1 MYTRDM
7 EKMKKKHL
15 IFFTLALLTLMQA
28 AAQSLKDELP
38 EETIPD
44 TTTLLLSYVE
54 NDTELKNLTI
64 AAKKS
69 ALSYKSTLIDN
80 GFDVTLSSGTITLQM
95 NDDGSKLSAKPSVK
109 AKLPAASNLSVT
121 GQTSFNSDSD
131 ETKVSDTSVSIGVD
145 IISSVTLTNKI
156 TKLKA
161 ERSLTEAQRKIEKR
175 AIAAEKEFYTEL
187 KKLLSSIS
195 SIISKNE
202 KLYSDSLDFEA
213 KKVQGYSKSSS
224 TYRQAELK
232 VRSDEQ
238 DVESAMRSF
247 IYDCVVFYK
256 KCGYDISIDKNID
269 LMSLVPSDIEAV
281 EPLDVTSLD
290 KELYSE
296 IESAS
301 WTYTI
306 NSMER
311 KSKKSYSLSA
321 SAGYTYENSATN
333 SDTVDAGLSGTI
345 GGVTLGAGVNF
356 PVNSKEDDSAASSG
370 PYGAGAGGKSSSTS
384 PTYTFSITLSPN
396 TFRKNSITKQTNEL
410 TEEQELLAIEAAE
423 SNYETKVV
431 ELQQKLDT
439 LLWEKESAEQNL
451 TVYEDLESDMAKLY
465 KQGYISQTEYL
476 SSRNNLNSNIIKKVS
491 NLIDLIIYNDD
502 VISNFVSEKFEVK

>member
-1 MYTRDM
+1 
-7 EKMKKKHL
+7 MKKKHF
-15 IFFTLALLTLMQA
+15 IFLTLAILFTTTA
-28 AAQSLKDELP
+28 IAQEEPLP
-38 EETIPD
+38 QQKLPD

-69 ALSYKSTLIDN
+69 ALSYKSTLIDS
-80 GFDVTLSSGTITLQM
+80 GFDVTLSSGTVTLQM
-95 NDDGSKLSAKPSVK
+95 SEDGSKLTAKPSVK
-109 AKLPAASNLSVT
+109 AKLPQASNLSVT
-121 GQTSFNSDSD
+121 GQTNVSSNSD
-131 ETKVSDTSVSIGVD
+131 ETKVTDTSVSVGVD
-145 IISSVTLTNKI
+145 IISSAVISNKI

-161 ERSLTEAQRKIEKR
+161 ERSVAEAQRKIEKR

-213 KKVQGYSKSSS
+213 KKIQGYSKSSS

-238 DVESAMRSF
+238 DVESAMRSL

-256 KCGYDISIDKNID
+256 KCGYDISIDDKID
-269 LMSLVPSDIEAV
+269 LMSLVPSDIDEI
-281 EPLDVTSLD
+281 EPLDITSLD
-290 KELYSE
+290 KELYTD
-296 IESAS
+296 IESAN

-311 KSKKSYSLSA
+311 KAKKTYSLSA
-321 SAGYTYENSATN
+321 NAGYTFDNSSTK
-333 SDTVDAGLSGTI
+333 SDSIDAGLNGTV
-345 GGVTLGAGVNF
+345 GGVTLGAGVSV
-356 PVNSKEDDSAASSG
+356 PVNKKSDSSESNSKASN
-370 PYGAGAGGKSSSTS
+370 S
-384 PTYTFSITLSPN
+384 PTFTFNATISPN

-410 TEEQELLAIEAAE
+410 TEEQELLSIESAE
-423 SNYETKVV
+423 VKYETKVV

-439 LLWEKESAEQNL
+439 LLWEKESAEKNL
-451 TVYEDLESDMAKLY
+451 TMYEDLESDMAKLY
-465 KQGYISQTEYL
+465 SQGYISQPEYL

>member
-1 MYTRDM
+1 
-7 EKMKKKHL
+7 MKKKHIFL
-15 IFFTLALLTLMQA
+15 ISAISLLSFFLFAEEQINK
-28 AAQSLKDELP
+28 AAQVSL
-38 EETIPD
+38 PD

-69 ALSYKSTLIDN
+69 ALAYKSTLIDN
-80 GFDVTLSSGTITLQM
+80 GFDVTLSSGTVTLQVS
-95 NDDGSKLSAKPSVK
+95 DDGSKLSAKPSVK
-109 AKLPAASNLSVT
+109 AKLPQASNLSVT
-121 GQTSFNSDSD
+121 GQTNISSNPD
-131 ETKVSDTSVSIGVD
+131 ETKVSDTSVSVGVD
-145 IISSVTLTNKI
+145 IISSAVLSNKI

-161 ERSLTEAQRKIEKR
+161 ERSVTEAQRKIEKR
-175 AIAAEKEFYTEL
+175 AITAEKEFYTEL

-213 KKVQGYSKSSS
+213 KKIQGYSKSSS

-238 DVESAMRSF
+238 DVESAMHSF

-256 KCGYDISIDKNID
+256 KCGFDISIDKNVD

-281 EPLDVTSLD
+281 NPVDVTTFD

-296 IESAS
+296 IESAN
-301 WTYTI
+301 WTYQI

-311 KSKKSYSLSA
+311 KSKRNYSLSA
-321 SAGYTYENSATN
+321 SAGYTYDNSATN
-333 SDTVDAGLSGTI
+333 SDSVDAGLSGTY
-345 GGVTLGAGVNF
+345 GGITLGAGVSV
-356 PVNSKEDDSAASSG
+356 PVNERENS
-370 PYGAGAGGKSSSTS
+370 AGAGSKAGTAKTSSS
-384 PTYTFSITLSPN
+384 PTYTFSVTLSPN

-410 TEEQELLAIEAAE
+410 TEEQELLSIESAE

-439 LLWEKESAEQNL
+439 LLWEKESAEKNL
-451 TVYEDLESDMAKLY
+451 TVYQDLESDMAKLY
-465 KQGYISQTEYL
+465 NQGYISQTEYL

-502 VISNFVSEKFEVK
+502 VISNFVSEKFEIK